1 MGALEEEEE
10 GTPVEP
16 RKAIMPRLAPPTTPP
31 EERRSDP
38 DNIVKLLAAL
48 GAPSDATNTSPV
60 LRLIWTRALCEI
72 AQAIPCKCVNEF
84 TIHEFRGPKCG

>member
-1 MGALEEEEE
+1 MTVLTHREDDLGALEEEEE

-31 EERRSDP
+31 ERRSDP

-60 LRLIWTRALCEI
+60 LRLIWTRALSVGRTGL
-72 AQAIPCKCVNEF
+72 PVRK
-84 TIHEFRGPKCG
+84 